1 MAQFTMK
8 QLLEAGV
15 HFGHQT
21 RRWNPKMAPY
31 IFGSRNGIH
40 IIDLQKTLRMAN
52 ESYDFMREL
61 AAAGGRVLF
70 VGTKR
75 QATDA
80 TKEEATRAGQYFV
93 NHRWLGGM
101 LTNFKTVQQSVRKM
115 KDLQRKKE
123 EGIFELITKKEA
135 LKLQGE
141 LDKLERT
148 LGGVQEMTHLPDCLF
163 IVDVQKEELAV
174 KEAQKLGIPVVA
186 IVDSNCNPT
195 GIDYVVPGNDDAI
208 RAVRL
213 FCSKIA
219 DAILEGAE
227 TFKLENAEEGDDF
240 EEAMMHKAEAAEEV
254 VAEEAAPVEEAAAAS
269 EETTE
274 EAKA

>member
-1 MAQFTMK
+1 MK
-8 QLLEAGV
+8 ALLEAGV

-75 QATDA
+75 QARDA
-80 TKEEATRAGQYFV
+80 VKEEATRAGQYYV

-101 LTNFKTVQQSVRKM
+101 LTNFQTVQQSVRKM
-115 KDLQRKKE
+115 KELKRKKE
-123 EGIFELITKKEA
+123 EGVFDLITKKEA
-135 LKLQGE
+135 LKFQND

-148 LGGVQEMTHLPDCLF
+148 LGGVEEMTHLPDCLF
-163 IVDVQKEELAV
+163 VIDVQKEELAV

-186 IVDSNCNPT
+186 VVDSNCNPT

-219 DAILEGAE
+219 DAIIEGTE
-227 TFKLENAEEGDDF
+227 TFHLENAEDGADIIEQMANQV
-240 EEAMMHKAEAAEEV
+240 EETAEEPAEEV
-254 VAEEAAPVEEAAAAS
+254 AEAVAEEPTEEAAPA
-269 EETTE
+269 T